1 MAHREG
7 FDESQSDV
15 ARATVLAN
23 EGCSDNGG
31 PSTLQETIQFHD
43 DCPES
48 RDSRSS
54 VARRRRRAC
63 TTCQRLCS
71 DRLLIAAV
79 VTIVILWALI
89 VGFIAL
95 YVIGP
100 APVRN

>member
-48 RDSRSS
+48 RGSRSS
-54 VARRRRRAC
+54 VARRRRAC

-79 VTIVILWALI
+79 VIIVILWALI
-89 VGFIAL
+89 IGFIAL